1 MMIYNYKYIEIFGVY
16 REKVDGNK
24 FLVNIEGGKIY
35 DLTLAFVS
43 LENY

>member
-1 MMIYNYKYIEIFGVY
+1 MIYDYKYIEIFGAY
-16 REKVDGNK
+16 REKADGNK
-24 FLVNIEGGKIY
+24 SLANTEGGKIY